1 MIYEVLQNLHH
12 FIILQLGSLLQC
24 MVNGPYLIRACFI
37 TSHYVFLWWHLI
49 YIYNWWKQMEETV
62 NIPSKSYTWSF
73 ILMWIKQLKVK
84 KGPQL

>member
-1 MIYEVLQNLHH
+1 
-12 FIILQLGSLLQC
+12 
-24 MVNGPYLIRACFI
+24 
-37 TSHYVFLWWHLI
+37 
-49 YIYNWWKQMEETV
+49 MEETV